1 MEYLFI
7 LGRNIELS
15 KKEVFSYLKRKEINV
30 KKFSIKE
37 NGLLIEADKGLKE
50 NAIEE
55 LGGVLFIGK
64 VSIKGKL
71 EKELEKIEIY
81 SGTKN
86 NITYVLWNFSSE
98 MKHEKFLE
106 ALKKR
111 FKEEKLRASEKR
123 LSGKIKMQEGDFASK
138 IGSKLVDKKYF
149 IFEDENEENYFGEI
163 IEECDYGKI
172 EKRDMNKPVRREE
185 LAISPRMAKIMINL
199 SEVKNGPLVDAFCGI
214 GTILY
219 ESLLQEISVIGID
232 KDGKAIVGAKKNL
245 AWGRFDQKKY
255 QLIENDSRKV
265 RISKSEVLVS
275 EPDLGKTWKRVP
287 TDEMIKNQMNGFEE
301 ILIKVINNLKNSI
314 YGKIVFSA
322 PLILT
327 KKKGKRKGCDLQK
340 ILEET
345 GLRILEGFPIKEYRE
360 GQIVGREIFVLE
372 K

>member
-15 KKEVFSYLKRKEINV
+15 KKEVFSYLERKEIGI
-30 KKFSIKE
+30 KKYSLKE
-37 NGLLIEADKGLKE
+37 NGLLIETEKELKE
-50 NAIEE
+50 NAIDE

-81 SGTKN
+81 SGIKN

-98 MKHEKFLE
+98 KKHEKFLE
-106 ALKKR
+106 VLKNR
-111 FKEEKLRASEKR
+111 FKEEKLRASQKT
-123 LSGKIKMQEGDFASK
+123 LSGKIKLQEGEFASK
-138 IGSKLVDKKYF
+138 IGSKLIDKKYF
-149 IFEDENEENYFGEI
+149 LFEDKNEENYFGEI
-163 IEECDYGKI
+163 EQECDYEKI

-199 SEVKNGPLVDAFCGI
+199 SEVKKGPIVDAFCGI

-219 ESLLQEISVIGID
+219 ESLLQEIPVIGVD
-232 KDGKAIVGAKKNL
+232 KDAKAIVGAKKNL

-265 RISKSEVLVS
+265 RISRAEALVS

-287 TDEMIKNQMNGFEE
+287 TDEMIKKQMKEFEE
-301 ILIKVINNLKNSI
+301 IMIKVINNMKNFV
-314 YGKIVFSA
+314 YGKIVFSS

-327 KKKGKRKGCDLQK
+327 KKKGKRKGCDIQK

-345 GLRILEGFPIKEYRE
+345 GLNILEGFPIKEYRE